1 MRDQCVTAR
10 QLCEP
15 LEADN
20 CESEVKSAAWSW
32 TFLQPVKIVGTDTG
46 RQRQVSPGW
55 VFDMSK
61 GIRWK

>member
-15 LEADN
+15 LKADN
-20 CESEVKSAAWSW
+20 RESEVKSAAWSW

-46 RQRQVSPGW
+46 RQVSPGQ
-55 VFDMSK
+55 VFAMSK
-61 GIRWK
+61 AIRWK